1 MVCSRQSKDIKGS
14 SLYHFDRGGMPAY
27 KQDGKILTCKK
38 VEVVELVIMKC
49 NPNSMHL
56 HANKKYDRTWHCV
69 KLNYPLSQCQHG
81 KEWRGTKRHTNY
93 GVYLKLTQS
102 KRFIIKFD
110 LVGMVKKKK
119 RPKCTVH
126 LLTLANLDF
135 VPWYSQ
141 IFEHLDPLPWDLFCF
156 DISLFV
162 QKTLAPDL

>member
-1 MVCSRQSKDIKGS
+1 
-14 SLYHFDRGGMPAY
+14 
-27 KQDGKILTCKK
+27 
-38 VEVVELVIMKC
+38 MKC

-135 VPWYSQ
+135 VP
-141 IFEHLDPLPWDLFCF
+141 
-156 DISLFV
+156 
-162 QKTLAPDL
+162 